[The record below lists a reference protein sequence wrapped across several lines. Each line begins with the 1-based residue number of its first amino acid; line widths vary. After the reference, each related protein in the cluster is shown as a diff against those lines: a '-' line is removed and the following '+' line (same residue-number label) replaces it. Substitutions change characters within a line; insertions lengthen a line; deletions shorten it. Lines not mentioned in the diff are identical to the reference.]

1 MIDLDTAAIAAG
13 DMIYDGSA
21 RATVPVPTVRYG
33 DVLAVGER
41 TMDVRVVGARLD
53 GLLMMAHCAG
63 ASAGDRV
70 RVVTV
75 GAESVVDGIL
85 A

>member
-1 MIDLDTAAIAAG
+1 MDVNTTLLAVG

-21 RATVPVPTVRYG
+21 RPAVPVPTVRYG

-41 TMDVRVVGARLD
+41 TMDVRVGGARLD
-53 GLLMMAHCAG
+53 GLPMMAHCAG
-63 ASAGDRV
+63 ASVGDRV
-70 RVVTV
+70 CVVTV

>member
-1 MIDLDTAAIAAG
+1 M
-13 DMIYDGSA
+13 
-21 RATVPVPTVRYG
+21 
-33 DVLAVGER
+33 LAVGER
-41 TMDVRVVGARLD
+41 TMDVRVGGARLD
-53 GLLMMAHCAG
+53 GLPMMAHCSEAP
-63 ASAGDRV
+63 AGDRV

>member
-1 MIDLDTAAIAAG
+1 MNTTLLAVG

-21 RATVPVPTVRYG
+21 RPAVPVPTVRYG

-41 TMDVRVVGARLD
+41 TMDVRVGGARLD
-53 GLLMMAHCAG
+53 GLPMMAHCAG

>member
-1 MIDLDTAAIAAG
+1 MDANTTLLAVG

-21 RATVPVPTVRYG
+21 RPAVPVPTVRYG

-41 TMDVRVVGARLD
+41 TMDVRVGGARLD
-53 GLLMMAHCAG
+53 GLPMMAHCSG

>member
-1 MIDLDTAAIAAG
+1 MMDVNTTLMAVG

-21 RATVPVPTVRYG
+21 RPAVPAPTDRHG
-33 DVLAVGER
+33 HVLALGER
-41 TMDVRVVGARLD
+41 TMDVRVGGARLD
-53 GLLMMAHCAG
+53 GLPMMAHCSE